1 MGGIPYYTITP
12 CCSDQGGQITFF
24 HVPDYSSV
32 GNKVF
37 VYNGSPITINGILFE
52 PGFCYTISYNGTT
65 FGSYPDSPSITQF
78 TQVETCNVNTCA
90 GCEPAIPIAYEFV
103 PCCGGPVIRFL
114 KVPGTTN
121 KFDTYGLPGT
131 YRYIGA
137 TELAGNGGSLKPGAC
152 YTISEISGSNV
163 TYPYLAE
170 LVIENDIYGPTINCN
185 NPELCP
191 VCDPIQYTLYP
202 CDPTGIVFCT
212 EDDLSA
218 YVGTF
223 VTSEKLSGCYFV
235 KQNAPGDI
243 CDNPVNYEV
252 DPAGICNCELRC
264 YTVTGNPSSII
275 YVNADLEV
283 ITVVGNNKF
292 CSYIAPIVTG
302 GVEGSVYDLGLCI
315 DDQCPAQCYK
325 LTNCQSTEVITVS
338 NSEVLTNY
346 YLNNKVVTLMGYDGC
361 WIIDTT
367 EECDCAVDVSVLQVF
382 NDCPSCV
389 PIVAY
394 KFTNCDNPLQIKY
407 SIEDFSGYV
416 GKVVQLDCGD
426 CWIVEQIN
434 YQPPNIQVVVIDYR
448 FDSCLAC
455 SRTYY
460 KLTDCQGLEDPIYTY
475 SDLSNQVEK
484 VIKITNCDTCWEVSE
499 TRFIENAGIVTLDVE
514 YATCLDCLLDQPC
527 LCSRITNQFP
537 TEKQFTYIDCLA
549 QEQTIT
555 LAVNETSDKVCL
567 FNWVLSPEEEAL
579 VYIEYFG
586 DCVNNQCPVEKL
598 PKRKVKP
605 GYSTPSCDIEK
616 YEKITCKSSEVYYK
630 QVMRLRY
637 GISNCCPEDEEK
649 WLVKKEL
656 IDLDALRD
664 PNYICTPVTTCCEQ
678 PITNCGCGCNTTL
691 KTCNS

>member
-1 MGGIPYYTITP
+1 MAGIPYYTITP
-12 CCSDQGGQITFF
+12 CCPDQGGQITFF
-24 HVPDYSSV
+24 HVPNYS
-32 GNKVF
+32 GNGSKVF
-37 VYNGSPITINGILFE
+37 VYNGTPITINGITFE
-52 PGFCYTISYNGTT
+52 TGFCYTISRQGSV
-65 FGSYPDSPSITQF
+65 FSSYPDSPDISEF
-78 TQVETCNVNTCA
+78 TQVEFCNDIACA
-90 GCEPAIPIAYEFV
+90 GCEPALPIAYEFV
-103 PCCGGPVIRFL
+103 PCCGGPNIRFL

-131 YRYIGA
+131 YKYIGA
-137 TELAGNGGSLKPGAC
+137 SPLAGDGGSLEPGAC
-152 YTISEISGSNV
+152 YTINEISGSNV
-163 TYPYLAE
+163 TYPYLPE
-170 LVIENDIYGPTINCN
+170 LVIENDVYGPTVNCN

-191 VCDPIQYTLYP
+191 VCAPKQYTLYP

-212 EDDLSA
+212 ENDLSA

-235 KQNAPGDI
+235 KENEPGDT
-243 CDNPVNYEV
+243 CDNPVDYEP

-264 YTVTGNPSSII
+264 YTVTGNPSSVT
-275 YVNADLEV
+275 YVNADLEI
-283 ITVVGNNKF
+283 ITVAGNNKF

-315 DDQCPAQCYK
+315 NEQCPAQCYK
-325 LTNCQSTEVITVS
+325 LINCQSTEVITVS

-346 YLNNKVVTLMGYDGC
+346 YLNNNVVTLMGYEGC

-382 NDCPSCV
+382 NDCPSCL

-394 KFTNCDNPLQIKY
+394 KFINCTNSLQIKY
-407 SIEDFSGYV
+407 STEDFSDYV

-426 CWIVEQIN
+426 CWIVEQID
-434 YQPPNIQVVVIDYR
+434 YTPPNVQLVTIDFT

-455 SRTYY
+455 ERTYY
-460 KLTDCQGLEDPIYTY
+460 KLTDCQGIEDSVYTY
-475 SDLSNQVEK
+475 TDLANQVGK
-484 VIKITNCDTCWEVSE
+484 VIKIQNCNTCWEVEE
-499 TRFIENAGIVTLDVE
+499 TRLIETVSVVKLISE
-514 YATCLDCLLDQPC
+514 YNVCLDCLLDQPC
-527 LCSRITNQFP
+527 LCSRITNQYSITKSF
-537 TEKQFTYIDCLA
+537 QYLDCLA
-549 QEQTIT
+549 VEQTIT
-555 LAVNETSDKVCL
+555 LAAGETSDKVCL
-567 FNWVLSPEEEAL
+567 FNWMLDPEVEL

-586 DCVNNQCPVEKL
+586 DCVNNQCPVEPL

-605 GYSTPSCDIEK
+605 GYSVPACDIDK
-616 YEKITCKSSEVYYK
+616 YEKITCKASEVYYK

-656 IDLDALRD
+656 IDLQALRD
-664 PNYICTPVTTCCEQ
+664 PNYICTPVSSCCQEND
-678 PITNCGCGCNTTL
+678 TCGCGCNSQL